1 MDKIGIFGVTKN
13 DLGVIEGGDYGHFG
27 EYKVKPW
34 NISLPTLTALR
45 I

>member
-13 DLGVIEGGDYGHFG
+13 DLGVIEGGDFG